1 MYDKRIFTLIWQ
13 KLDLGKSPNVDHTN
27 RYWYIPSF
35 ILVTLLVISK
45 FKTKFVSVLSSS
57 SFDIS
62 ATYLLTVFNY
72 SSSNSFDN
80 EIIIGNASFL
90 DNLPKNLRIERN

>member
-45 FKTKFVSVLSSS
+45 FKTKFVSVLCSSP
-57 SFDIS
+57 FDIS
-62 ATYLLTVFNY
+62 TDSFNY
-72 SSSNSFDN
+72 ILQFKFIS
-80 EIIIGNASFL
+80 L
-90 DNLPKNLRIERN
+90 